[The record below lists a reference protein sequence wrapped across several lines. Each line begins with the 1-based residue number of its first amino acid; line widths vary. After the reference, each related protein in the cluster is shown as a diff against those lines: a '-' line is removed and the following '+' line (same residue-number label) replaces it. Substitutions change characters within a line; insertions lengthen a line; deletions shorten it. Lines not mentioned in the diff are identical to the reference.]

1 MNDKMY
7 NCYEEDREID
17 LIDLLFYVL
26 KEWRKLILAIV
37 VGAILGAGLF
47 FVKNKKEDT
56 VDINT
61 QAKMDIAYEN
71 RQMYNKQLEYNNNS
85 IIMKLDPNGYY
96 SGVLKYYVS
105 ADKNTGVISE
115 LYKNIVNDEDVL
127 NSLKEASGF
136 DCDTTY
142 ISEIIYSYT
151 SWDNDLFNINNE
163 GESDNVQKHAFVG
176 YDVVSN
182 SQESCEKMLE
192 VLSTKV
198 LELQKEYQKTY
209 GSYEA
214 TEVSSVVNK
223 TVNSDYISTQKDNLK
238 KLDDYLTTME
248 TAENA
253 LSDDEKILYVEKYSD
268 SADYE
273 DIKEML
279 LEDVKQSSGKK
290 YFAIGIVLMV
300 FLWAVYYAMKYIL
313 DSSIKTASEL
323 QSTYHLPIIGRVRL
337 DENTAKGLDK
347 KISDWKRK
355 VNAKADTV
363 DYIAQVIKNLGYEK
377 LALCGSTEN
386 AEVSN
391 LMNNVSKT
399 CKQVK
404 IGNFISESAESLD
417 YAKEAGKELL
427 VVQVGKNNRKEIER
441 ELESCRLQ
449 NIDVVGVIAIEKM

>member
-96 SGVLKYYVS
+96 SAVLKYYVS

-115 LYKNIVNDEDVL
+115 LYKNIVSDEEVL

-142 ISEIIYSYT
+142 ISEIIDSYV

-163 GESDNVQKHAFVG
+163 GESDNVQKHAFVEYG
-176 YDVVSN
+176 VVSN

-198 LELQKEYQKTY
+198 LELKKEYQKTY

-223 TVNSDYISTQKDNLK
+223 TVNSNYISTQKDNLK
-238 KLDDYLTTME
+238 KLDDYFTTME

-323 QSTYHLPIIGRVRL
+323 QSTYHLPIIGRVRV
-337 DENTAKGLDK
+337 DENTAKGFDK
-347 KISDWKRK
+347 KISDWKHK
-355 VNAKADTV
+355 TSAKADTV

-377 LALCGSTEN
+377 LALCGSIEN

-404 IGNFISESAESLD
+404 IGNFISKSAESLD